1 MATFIL
7 LLTLYPEGRAR
18 ILDNPDL
25 LLAAEDA
32 IDVEGVTCM
41 GIYGVLGQYDFVTLL
56 EAPDNE
62 AAAQFSLEL
71 GVRAGAHVE
80 TLPAVPLALLD
91 RRRGQ
96 RAKPAPEELP
106 LD

>member
-1 MATFIL
+1 MATYIL

-18 ILDNPDL
+18 ILDDPDL
-25 LLAAEDA
+25 LLEAEAA
-32 IDVEGVTCM
+32 IDVDGVTCL

-62 AAAQFSLEL
+62 AVAQFSLEL
-71 GVRAGAHVE
+71 GVRAGVHVE
-80 TLPAVPLALLD
+80 TLPAVPIALLD
-91 RRRGQ
+91 RRREQ
-96 RAKPAPEELP
+96 HASPASGELP